1 VAKQYS
7 VLWSP
12 SELLRVGT
20 WRGIAKDELADRF
33 AIVGGV
39 PRLVLSSTTQQLR
52 DMVKKRLAAVSMP
65 QVRTII
71 NSPHRNKDSPDDM
84 LRSVVGEQHSFS
96 LFALAVEPVG
106 DFDRAQVKFLTKYI
120 GTEFFKQAR
129 ERTVTQVVGELSAA
143 ITGGSRLAGGT
154 FEDWSVYELSKYGIS
169 GEMTVLSKNG
179 GSTVAQLDLAPCDTI
194 RYFMDAAH
202 LATLVQRHGASA
214 MYLPVAATSPLVD
227 AWCVGTITCDDNAS
241 ELVVVGCQMTVA
253 RSSHPTTGEDEAKAQ
268 FQAIQR
274 TLWRAKHN
282 PVAVSESPW
291 VLWVLPAQH
300 YRSFPFQHSKNGEV
314 PGTVWPFRQGK
325 IGMLLSPEGR
335 TPKDMES
342 YKAMVAASTTLDLA
356 GDELDA
362 RKATQHLFNMGK
374 IKAPKFVEAVQRCAS
389 SDEAKDDALGSTNQ
403 GAASAGYSEAMYE
416 AANPCDAFFK
426 RLQREGHGFAAT
438 LRHPRNWGRWVYK
451 GHAPR
456 CIDNDMKDFAGEGS
470 GGPAKRARTHE

>member
-1 VAKQYS
+1 MKFVSKYVA
-7 VLWSP
+7 
-12 SELLRVGT
+12 
-20 WRGIAKDELADRF
+20 
-33 AIVGGV
+33 
-39 PRLVLSSTTQQLR
+39 
-52 DMVKKRLAAVSMP
+52 
-65 QVRTII
+65 
-71 NSPHRNKDSPDDM
+71 
-84 LRSVVGEQHSFS
+84 
-96 LFALAVEPVG
+96 
-106 DFDRAQVKFLTKYI
+106 
-120 GTEFFKQAR
+120 TEFFKQAR
-129 ERTVTQVVGELSAA
+129 ERTVTRLLGELSDA
-143 ITGGSRLAGGT
+143 ITRGSGL
-154 FEDWSVYELSKYGIS
+154 
-169 GEMTVLSKNG
+169 
-179 GSTVAQLDLAPCDTI
+179 
-194 RYFMDAAH
+194 
-202 LATLVQRHGASA
+202 
-214 MYLPVAATSPLVD
+214 ATSPLVD
-227 AWCVGTITCDDNAS
+227 AWGVCTITCDGS
-241 ELVVVGCQMTVA
+241 SPELVVAGCQMTVA
-253 RSSHPTTGEDEAKAQ
+253 PSSHPIAGEDEAKAQ

-300 YRSFPFQHSKNGEV
+300 YRGFPFQHSKNGEV

>member
-1 VAKQYS
+1 MKFVSKYVA
-7 VLWSP
+7 
-12 SELLRVGT
+12 
-20 WRGIAKDELADRF
+20 
-33 AIVGGV
+33 
-39 PRLVLSSTTQQLR
+39 
-52 DMVKKRLAAVSMP
+52 
-65 QVRTII
+65 
-71 NSPHRNKDSPDDM
+71 
-84 LRSVVGEQHSFS
+84 
-96 LFALAVEPVG
+96 
-106 DFDRAQVKFLTKYI
+106 
-120 GTEFFKQAR
+120 TEFFKQAR
-129 ERTVTQVVGELSAA
+129 ERTVTRLLGELRAA
-143 ITGGSRLAGGT
+143 ITRGSGLAGGT
-154 FEDWSVYELSKYGIS
+154 FEDWSAYVLSTYGIS
-169 GEMTVLSKNG
+169 GTMTVLSKNG
-179 GSTVAQLDLAPCDTI
+179 VSTVAQLDLAPCDTI

-300 YRSFPFQHSKNGEV
+300 YRGFPFQHSKNGEV